1 MDQMAGVS
9 TAEAALFA
17 RAAAG
22 QIPINGS
29 LELTPLCN
37 MNCDMCYVRLD
48 REHMEAQGRL
58 RTAEEWLAIARQMK
72 DAGVLFLL
80 LTGGEPLTYP
90 DFRKLY
96 LALRKMGMILT
107 VNTNGTPLT
116 EEWAEFFGK
125 YKPRRINITLY
136 GADDAAYQR
145 LCHYP
150 GGFERTIS
158 AVRALRRHGVDVRL
172 GASMTKMNSADL
184 PAFFKIAREL
194 DVPLNVDTYMLPATR
209 EREKAFCEETRL
221 TPKEAAALRVM
232 AMREE
237 EGPENF
243 AIIRSRILA
252 EVDRARAN
260 PVPAKP
266 RPMGCLAGKCSFT
279 INWQGNIRP
288 CVILSTPSVSVFE
301 HGFEK
306 AWRIMSESIGR
317 VLLNGTCT
325 ACPLRSLCHTCAASA
340 ELEAGAADQIP
351 EYMCQYTH
359 ETERLLREE
368 GKYDR

>member
-1 MDQMAGVS
+1 
-9 TAEAALFA
+9 
-17 RAAAG
+17 
-22 QIPINGS
+22 
-29 LELTPLCN
+29 
-37 MNCDMCYVRLD
+37 
-48 REHMEAQGRL
+48 
-58 RTAEEWLAIARQMK
+58 
-72 DAGVLFLL
+72 
-80 LTGGEPLTYP
+80 
-90 DFRKLY
+90 
-96 LALRKMGMILT
+96 
-107 VNTNGTPLT
+107 
-116 EEWAEFFGK
+116 
-125 YKPRRINITLY
+125 
-136 GADDAAYQR
+136 
-145 LCHYP
+145 
-150 GGFERTIS
+150 
-158 AVRALRRHGVDVRL
+158 VDVRL

-184 PAFFKIAREL
+184 SAFFKIAREL
-194 DVPLNVDTYMLPATR
+194 GVPLNVDTYMLPAVR
-209 EREKAFCEETRL
+209 EREKAFCGETRL
-221 TPKEAAALRVM
+221 SPKEAAALRVM

-243 AIIRSRILA
+243 EIVRSRILA

-306 AWRIMSESIGR
+306 AWRSMSESIGR

-368 GKYDR
+368 GKHDR

>member
-22 QIPINGS
+22 RIPINGS

-58 RTAEEWLAIARQMK
+58 RTADEWLEIARQMK

-107 VNTNGTPLT
+107 VNTNGTLLN

-136 GADDAAYQR
+136 GANDSTYQR

-158 AVRALRRHGVDVRL
+158 AVKALRRHGVDVRL
-172 GASMTKMNSADL
+172 GASMTKENAAEL
-184 PAFFKIAREL
+184 PAFFEIAKEL

-209 EREKAFCEETRL
+209 ERERAFREETRL
-221 TPKEAAALRVM
+221 TPKEAAALRVED
-232 AMREE
+232 MRKQA
-237 EGPENF
+237 GPEDF
-243 AIIRSRILA
+243 EAIRSRILA

-260 PVPAKP
+260 PVPAEPK
-266 RPMGCLAGKCSFT
+266 PMGCLAGKCSFT
-279 INWQGNIRP
+279 INWQGEIRP
-288 CVILSTPSVSVFE
+288 CVILSAPSVSVFE
-301 HGFEK
+301 HGFLK
-306 AWRIMSESIGR
+306 AWQIMSEKIGR
-317 VLLNGTCT
+317 VLLNGKCT

-340 ELEAGAADQIP
+340 LLEAGAADRIP

-368 GKYDR
+368 GNHNR

>member
-48 REHMEAQGRL
+48 RGQMEKQGRL
-58 RTAEEWLAIARQMK
+58 RTAEEWLTVAREMK
-72 DAGVLFLL
+72 DVGVLFLL

-107 VNTNGTPLT
+107 VNTNGTLLN

-136 GADDAAYQR
+136 GANDKAYQR

-158 AVRALRRHGVDVRL
+158 AVKALREQNVDVRL

-209 EREKAFCEETRL
+209 EREKAFREETRL
-221 TPKEAAALRVM
+221 SPKEAAALRVM

-237 EGPENF
+237 AGPEEF
-243 AIIRSRILA
+243 EIIRSRILA

-266 RPMGCLAGKCSFT
+266 KPMGCLAGKCSFT

-288 CVILSTPSVSVFE
+288 CVILSAPSVSVFE

-306 AWRIMSESIGR
+306 AWRVMSESISR

-325 ACPLRSLCHTCAASA
+325 ACPLRALCHTCAASA

-368 GKYDR
+368 GKHDR